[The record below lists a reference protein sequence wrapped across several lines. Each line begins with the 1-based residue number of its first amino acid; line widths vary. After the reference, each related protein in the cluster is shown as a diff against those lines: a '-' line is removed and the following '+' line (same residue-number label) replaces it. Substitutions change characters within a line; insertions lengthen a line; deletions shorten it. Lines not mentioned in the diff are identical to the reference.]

1 MVENLNDNQPMFVQG
16 GVMVEEVE
24 VNVTEE
30 QPAGT
35 IVLVLEVR
43 VGGCEGGRVSGVCLL
58 HTLHSSP
65 SLSLSFPPSPS
76 PLPPKAVDADGA
88 LTPLTFEIAAGN
100 DLNHF
105 ELNTLTQP

>member
-30 QPAGT
+30 QPTGT

-43 VGGCEGGRVSGVCLL
+43 GEGVKVGGCEGERVEGRLDLGEDVKVGGCQEFAYYILSIPPLPSL
-58 HTLHSSP
+58 SP
-65 SLSLSFPPSPS
+65 SLLL
-76 PLPPKAVDADGA
+76 PLRFLQRPWMLMV
-88 LTPLTFEIAAGN
+88 I
-100 DLNHF
+100 
-105 ELNTLTQP
+105 